1 MHGKGMQFLSLYR
14 KYASKT
20 YPPIL
25 PSEIKAI
32 RSSYNLSQRA
42 FAKLL
47 DISVDTLQ
55 NYEIGRTHAASTAT
69 ALFVLAR
76 EHPEV
81 FKRKKLGRPRKFFR

>member
-1 MHGKGMQFLSLYR
+1 MQFLSLYK

-32 RSSYNLSQRA
+32 RSSYNLSQTA
-42 FAKLL
+42 FASML

-55 NYEIGRTHAASTAT
+55 NYEIGRRHAASPAT
-69 ALFVLAR
+69 ALFILAR

-81 FKRKKLGRPRKFFR
+81 FKRKKLVKARKFFR